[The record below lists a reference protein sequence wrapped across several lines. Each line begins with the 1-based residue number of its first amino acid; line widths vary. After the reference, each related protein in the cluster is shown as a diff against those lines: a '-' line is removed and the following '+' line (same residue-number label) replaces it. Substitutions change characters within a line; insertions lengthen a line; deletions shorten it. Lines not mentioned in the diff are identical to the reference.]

1 MINAETWSQCV
12 RSQRFFLH
20 DVHSSY
26 RFNRCFHNFAR
37 PFSQFCWNH
46 GSMGVFLSSIYAYS
60 CTSFILRMQMQL
72 QLANCFAPALC
83 CKVPLMTKKTGRT
96 IFFGLASFFLSR
108 PIFFGLTPKGT
119 TFDGA
124 GIYNYM
130 YICDKLHII
139 LFTCLSSYN

>member
-1 MINAETWSQCV
+1 
-12 RSQRFFLH
+12 
-20 DVHSSY
+20 
-26 RFNRCFHNFAR
+26 
-37 PFSQFCWNH
+37 
-46 GSMGVFLSSIYAYS
+46 
-60 CTSFILRMQMQL
+60 
-72 QLANCFAPALC
+72 
-83 CKVPLMTKKTGRT
+83 MTKKNWPNN
-96 IFFGLASFFLSR
+96 FFWPCQFFLSR